1 MREKPPPGGFLLPRS
16 TPASRSAIG
25 VRCQKR
31 RQAAFLLAAFCYKKR
46 ITQGNSTMSRRALAL
61 PLIALLGL
69 AGPASADTLL
79 IERAQ
84 EKPAAAAP
92 VRGQTAADVEARFGA
107 PQQKLEPRGGQ
118 KRQWPVIHRWVYP
131 GFTVYFEKSRVI
143 DVVLNQASADEIGP
157 KPPIR

>member
-1 MREKPPPGGFLLPRS
+1 MHQKPPSGGFLLS
-16 TPASRSAIG
+16 
-25 VRCQKR
+25 C
-31 RQAAFLLAAFCYKKR
+31 FCYKR
-46 ITQGNSTMSRRALAL
+46 QITQGNPTMSRRALTL

-69 AGPASADTLL
+69 AGPAFADTLL

-84 EKPAAAAP
+84 ETPAAAAP

-143 DVVLNQASADEIGP
+143 DVVLNKATAEEIGP

>member
-1 MREKPPPGGFLLPRS
+1 M
-16 TPASRSAIG
+16 T
-25 VRCQKR
+25 
-31 RQAAFLLAAFCYKKR
+31 
-46 ITQGNSTMSRRALAL
+46 RRALAL

-69 AGPASADTLL
+69 AGTACADTLL

-92 VRGQTAADVEARFGA
+92 ARGQSAADVEARFGA
-107 PQQKLEPRGGQ
+107 PQQKLDPRGGQ
-118 KRQWPVIHRWVYP
+118 KRQWPVIQRWVYP

-143 DVVLNQASADEIGP
+143 DVVLNKASAEEIGP

>member
-1 MREKPPPGGFLLPRS
+1 LPLS
-16 TPASRSAIG
+16 IAATLKAIHK
-25 VRCQKR
+25 RCQKR
-31 RQAAFLLAAFCYKKR
+31 LPAAFLLPAFCYKR
-46 ITQGNSTMSRRALAL
+46 QLIQGSSTMNRRAFAL

-69 AGPASADTLL
+69 AGPAFADTLL

-84 EKPAAAAP
+84 DQPAAAP
-92 VRGQTAADVEARFGA
+92 VRGQSASDVEARFGA

-118 KRQWPVIHRWVYP
+118 KRQWPVIQRWVYP

-143 DVVLNQASADEIGP
+143 DVVLNKASAEEIGP